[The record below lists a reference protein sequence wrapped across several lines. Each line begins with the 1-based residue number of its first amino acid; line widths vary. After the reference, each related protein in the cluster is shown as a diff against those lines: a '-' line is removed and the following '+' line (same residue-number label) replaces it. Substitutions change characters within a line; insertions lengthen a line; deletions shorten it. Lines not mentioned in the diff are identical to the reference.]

1 MDITL
6 SMVRGAPAKRPA
18 AAVNQHCLRGFPRTD
33 SNPRPPPPPPDPGTA
48 MSEPFRR
55 LGLTAAPLA
64 LALATAAPAR
74 AQEPILLDPIIL
86 SGGLTPFTVDGF
98 ARAHTVL
105 TADEIEARGF
115 ATVQDALR
123 SVPGVSVTSTGETLT
138 GIRIRGGESNHVLVL
153 IDGVEANSP
162 GSGDYSF
169 SGMLAADIERIEIL
183 RGPQSAI
190 HGPNAASGVISI
202 TTRRTEAPGLGYGG
216 GLEFGGQNT
225 RAANVFVRA
234 AGERGSL
241 GFSAAV
247 RHTDGDDTSRTPG
260 GDRDFNDR
268 ETVVLDGSYE
278 LGDGVTAGFALRRS
292 WQKYGYDEGSWDLVD
307 DPDDYVV
314 DADLTADRDEAYGL
328 LWIEAEAMAGR
339 LLNRLALSGMNE
351 NTDHFRDGAPDYDDA
366 SRRRTLRYTGTWA
379 LDGTDARNAAQK
391 LNFTVGKQ
399 RETYRSTFGSG
410 RYERDMTSVAIEYQ
424 GIFDNGTSIQA
435 GLRRDLNDVFRDATS
450 WNVATSW
457 QLPDRD
463 LRLRSA
469 IGRATVNPD
478 MFQQFGRAGDY
489 QGNPDL
495 MPETSL
501 GYEIGADLGIAGGR
515 GTVGATL
522 FHSKIED
529 MIAGEGNTSLNLPG
543 SSTRKGLELAVDMQL
558 NDSIR
563 LGADYTYLDAKR
575 EDGTVISRAPRHELH
590 LRAEAGFADGNGA
603 VSAELRHVAGN
614 YDAEWF
620 RSYEPDTTELPD
632 FTTVNVAAHYDLTD
646 QLRLSGRVVN
656 LFDKDYSEAWGY
668 YGQGRTAY
676 VGLQARW

>member
-1 MDITL
+1 
-6 SMVRGAPAKRPA
+6 
-18 AAVNQHCLRGFPRTD
+18 
-33 SNPRPPPPPPDPGTA
+33 
-48 MSEPFRR
+48 MSKSFHRFH
-55 LGLTAAPLA
+55 LTAAPLA
-64 LALATAAPAR
+64 LALTTLPAG
-74 AQEPILLDPIIL
+74 AQQPIVLDPVIL
-86 SGGLTPFTVDGF
+86 SGGLTPFAADGF
-98 ARAHTVL
+98 ARANTVL
-105 TADEIEARGF
+105 TGDEIEARGL

-123 SVPGVSVTSTGETLT
+123 SVPGVSVASTGETLT

-162 GSGDYSF
+162 GSGDYTF

-202 TTRRTEAPGLGYGG
+202 TTRRAEAPGSTYGG
-216 GLEFGGQNT
+216 GIEFGGQNT
-225 RAANVFVRA
+225 RAAHAFVRA

-268 ETVVLDGSYE
+268 ETLGLDGSYE
-278 LGDGVTAGFALRRS
+278 LGSGVTAGFMLRRS
-292 WQKYGYDEGSWDLVD
+292 WQKYGYDEGSWELVD
-307 DPDDYVV
+307 DADDYVV
-314 DADLTADRDEAYGL
+314 DADLTADRDEAYGS
-328 LWIEAEAMAGR
+328 LWLEAEAMGGR
-339 LLNRLALSGMNE
+339 LLNRLTVAGMNQD
-351 NTDHFRDGAPDYDDA
+351 TDHFREGAPDYDDA
-366 SRRRTLRYTGTWA
+366 SRRRALRYTGTWA
-379 LDGTDARNAAQK
+379 IDGTDARNAAQK
-391 LNFTVGKQ
+391 LNIAVGKQ

-410 RYERDMTSVAIEYQ
+410 DYERDMTSVALEYQ
-424 GIFDNGTSIQA
+424 GVFDNGTSIQA

-450 WNVATSW
+450 WNVAASW

-478 MFQQFGRAGDY
+478 MFQQYGRAGDY

-495 MPETSL
+495 TPESSL
-501 GYEIGADLGIAGGR
+501 GYEIGADLNMAGGR

-522 FHSKIED
+522 FHSKIKD
-529 MIAGEGNTSLNLPG
+529 MISGEGDTSINLPG
-543 SSTRKGLELAVDMQL
+543 TSTRKGFELTADVHL
-558 NDSIR
+558 NDMIR

-575 EDGTVISRAPRHELH
+575 EDGTIISRAPRHEFH
-590 LRAEAGFADGNGA
+590 LRAEAGFAQGRGA
-603 VSAELRHVAGN
+603 VTAELRHVAGS

-620 RSYEPDTTELPD
+620 RSYTPPTTRLPD
-632 FTTVNVAAHYDLTD
+632 FTTVNLAAHYDLTD